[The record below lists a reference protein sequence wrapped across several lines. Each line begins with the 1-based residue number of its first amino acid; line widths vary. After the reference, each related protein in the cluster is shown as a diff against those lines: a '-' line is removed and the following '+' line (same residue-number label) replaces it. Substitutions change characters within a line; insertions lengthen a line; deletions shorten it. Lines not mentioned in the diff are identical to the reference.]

1 MIQHLPISTA
11 FETTFLALQ
20 TFVVAF
26 LLFHDWVGL
35 GRLNNLAA
43 IRSQDTLLHRVF
55 VTLLP
60 GVPAAIGLFFSAKY
74 FSQPYPDWLETLL
87 WITYGAFIL
96 GMLRAWWIP
105 YLVLP
110 DAERAARYQII
121 PLVPAAAQWN
131 GPGHAAYPVS
141 SDHVGHADL
150 LFHERAH
157 DEPYLGRHA
166 TPCHPANQLI

>member
-1 MIQHLPISTA
+1 MSFLERTRRPYDPAPARSA
-11 FETTFLALQ
+11 DGFETTFLALQ

-26 LLFHDWVGL
+26 LLFHDWIPL

-43 IRSQDTLLHRVF
+43 IRGQDTLLRRVF

-60 GVPAAIGLFFSAKY
+60 AVPAAIGLFFSARH
-74 FSQPYPDWLETLL
+74 FGQSYPDWLEMLL
-87 WITYGAFIL
+87 WITYGVFIV

-121 PLVPAAAQWN
+121 FAGTHSFLPRRN
-131 GPGHAAYPVS
+131 GMAP
-141 SDHVGHADL
+141 D
-150 LFHERAH
+150 
-157 DEPYLGRHA
+157 
-166 TPCHPANQLI
+166 TCIPCFIWSRWPRWSPFS

>member
-11 FETTFLALQ
+11 FETIFLALQ
-20 TFVVAF
+20 TIVVAF

-43 IRSQDTLLHRVF
+43 IRTQDTLPQRVF

-74 FSQPYPDWLETLL
+74 FGQPYPHWLEMLL

-110 DAERAARYQII
+110 DPERAARYQII
-121 PLVPAAAQWN
+121 FAGTHSFLPRRN
-131 GPGHAAYPVS
+131 GMAPDTLHT
-141 SDHVGHADL
+141 
-150 LFHERAH
+150 LFHLITLATLIFFVMRERMMSH
-157 DEPYLGRHA
+157 
-166 TPCHPANQLI
+166 I